1 MAAKGFSLLAKV
13 MSVGSCLPLLSLILS
28 TLNLVQVSGLL
39 CYSCSHVAHQRDCT
53 RIVQCGS
60 HEKCFGRRFLTPDG
74 LTYFSSG
81 CESVAGCSARRSF
94 NIPHDSQH
102 KMTRLGSGDI
112 QACDQCCD
120 DKDYCNVQLCD
131 IPIQIKERCL
141 FCDDVIN
148 PEDCNLSLQCD
159 EDQYCYT
166 EHIYV
171 NREKRF
177 RMGCAHR
184 TGCKVGIT
192 STPSPGQVAP
202 VVGRRETGVS
212 YLNRYKEA
220 LPVGDYC
227 AKCCTGTNCN
237 RDLCTSR
244 QVVNQYELTAPPSLV
259 LCQDYETS
267 SCRDSLTKDPTFCD
281 DPANKRLFCP
291 RTCNT
296 CSGGGLPLPV
306 VTTTQQSVTNPVT
319 SMTTTPLA
327 NCTDG
332 MNCAQ
337 YADFFCSPSNPSG
350 IDVCPITCK
359 NPRCVASA
367 STTTAAP
374 LDCSDPI
381 PRCQCEYLE
390 KNLQICQDGDPELQ
404 KFCCFYCREVNNPGW
419 SCNDT
424 DKLFCDSKEND
435 FSNQIQGLNIT
446 CHAN

>member
-1 MAAKGFSLLAKV
+1 MAAKGFSLLAK
-13 MSVGSCLPLLSLILS
+13 
-28 TLNLVQVSGLL
+28 
-39 CYSCSHVAHQRDCT
+39 
-53 RIVQCGS
+53 
-60 HEKCFGRRFLTPDG
+60 E
-74 LTYFSSG
+74 
-81 CESVAGCSARRSF
+81 
-94 NIPHDSQH
+94 
-102 KMTRLGSGDI
+102 
-112 QACDQCCD
+112 
-120 DKDYCNVQLCD
+120 
-131 IPIQIKERCL
+131 IKERCL

-227 AKCCTGTNCN
+227 ANSLST
-237 RDLCTSR
+237 
-244 QVVNQYELTAPPSLV
+244 VVNQYELTAPPSLV

-296 CSGGGLPLPV
+296 C
-306 VTTTQQSVTNPVT
+306 
-319 SMTTTPLA
+319 TPLA

-359 NPRCVASA
+359 NPRCV
-367 STTTAAP
+367 AAP

-435 FSNQIQGLNIT
+435 FSNQ
-446 CHAN
+446 